1 MSALAPDGPG
11 EMGRA
16 VVVPSERKKEAKD
29 AFKINQFNLVASD
42 MVSVNRSLKD
52 VRMAAYV
59 PTVYIN
65 NNKHTLFIVITI
77 VPS

>member
-1 MSALAPDGPG
+1 MSPLAPDGPG

-16 VVVPSERKKEAKD
+16 VVVPSERQKEAKN

-59 PTVYIN
+59 VTVCVN
-65 NNKHTLFIVITI
+65 NNKYIVFIIITI
-77 VPS
+77 VP